1 MTKKATGAA
10 SPARIAEALVKAK
23 ARAQAEREA
32 EAESSR
38 ARDMFEKDLWRYP
51 LNRLAA
57 ASWYEH

>member
-38 ARDMFEKDLWRYP
+38 VRDMFEKDRAAFAKRYGA
-51 LNRLAA
+51 LR
-57 ASWYEH
+57 

>member
-23 ARAQAEREA
+23 ARAQAEKDA

-38 ARDMFEKDLWRYP
+38 VRDMFEKDRAAFARRYGAI
-51 LNRLAA
+51 R
-57 ASWYEH
+57 

>member
-10 SPARIAEALVKAK
+10 SPARVAEALVKAK

-38 ARDMFEKDLWRYP
+38 IRDMFDKDRADFTRRYGA
-51 LNRLAA
+51 LR
-57 ASWYEH
+57 